1 MNAGLLLLVPL
12 GGMFFL
18 NGSITASVFLLFA
31 FVGSMYLT
39 EIRPLQEI
47 SSNMAQVL
55 KAVTKTEE
63 ILELPIYEVAVIF
76 PRHTTLN
83 CGMYGFLTMVR

>member
-1 MNAGLLLLVPL
+1 MFGMKCLNGWGHFTLLFIVVIECGMLLLVPL

-47 SSNMAQVL
+47 SATWRRYSRRLQ
-55 KAVTKTEE
+55 K
-63 ILELPIYEVAVIF
+63 
-76 PRHTTLN
+76 PRK
-83 CGMYGFLTMVR
+83 F